1 MDKRNLFERTKKRSN
16 YTFKDFMKASFVP
29 GRMIVNKIKALR
41 FTLAGRDDGM
51 RAFYSRSRRWSRP
64 GRDGCL
70 ARFAVAMIGEQI
82 CCDAICKCNWA
93 VCAADIRAATEGW
106 EGLSSSDW

>member
-1 MDKRNLFERTKKRSN
+1 
-16 YTFKDFMKASFVP
+16 MKASFVP

-82 CCDAICKCNWA
+82 CCDAICNVIGLCAQRIFARQPRGGKAYLLQIGKC
-93 VCAADIRAATEGW
+93 RGSE
-106 EGLSSSDW
+106 SSSRLYKQYSWA